1 MELVLKLYRLS
12 VMKELTELLLI
23 MVVLDIQ
30 LQVLVFK
37 RLFLALVRFSY
48 QKLNLGR
55 LIMLKDMKIYSMKM
69 MVSYQ
74 EVITTKV
81 LNLHHSM
88 HQEVLEKYLNKRT
101 VMEQLTIL
109 QMT

>member
-1 MELVLKLYRLS
+1 MLVRKLYLRL
-12 VMKELTELLLI
+12 VVGALTKLLSI

-37 RLFLALVRFSY
+37 KLFLALVLYSY
-48 QKLNLGR
+48 QKLNLG
-55 LIMLKDMKIYSMKM
+55 LSITLKDMRIYSMGM

-74 EVITTKV
+74 EVIMMKE

-88 HQEVLEKYLNKRT
+88 LLEV
-101 VMEQLTIL
+101 
-109 QMT
+109 